1 MFGMSQPQHQRM
13 EAQVM
18 NHMRFE
24 EPVTILVG
32 MGFPVTIE
40 NVMEAY
46 ALLQDWP
53 ATSRNGAHA
62 VALNACRA
70 AIAGEVDPETV
81 RATLVAFAS
90 RNDLLVPTMISATP
104 AMGRNLRVG

>member
-1 MFGMSQPQHQRM
+1 MD
-13 EAQVM
+13 
-18 NHMRFE
+18 HMRFE

-40 NVMEAY
+40 NASEAY

-53 ATSRNGAHA
+53 MTSRNGAHT

-70 AIAGEVDPETV
+70 AIAGEVDAETV
-81 RATLVAFAS
+81 RATLIAFAR
-90 RNDLLVPTMISATP
+90 RNDLLVPNMISATRSP
-104 AMGRNLRVG
+104 SAARVLRAD

>member
-1 MFGMSQPQHQRM
+1 MD
-13 EAQVM
+13 
-18 NHMRFE
+18 HMRFE

-46 ALLQDWP
+46 ALLHDWP
-53 ATSRNGAHA
+53 AASRNGAHT

-70 AIAGEVDPETV
+70 AIAGEVEPETA
-81 RATLVAFAS
+81 RATLVAFAR
-90 RNDLLVPTMISATP
+90 RNDLLVPDVISAAST
-104 AMGRNLRVG
+104 ASAGRDLRAG